1 MDRSR
6 RLVAIRDAL
15 NALLALDD
23 VTRVLVSTLLAR
35 STPLPAVGNGNGVD
49 HDPPAPPPPRPKAAA
64 RQGETLLKGKPAA
77 YKGRPSLAEVAAK
90 ETALVEAI
98 RSRPGAG
105 TTKLAKLT
113 LSGTSTVVG
122 RLKRLETRRMIERMD
137 DGWRANPPTPP
148 SLSA

>member
-49 HDPPAPPPPRPKAAA
+49 HDPPAPPPPRPKAAPVRA
-64 RQGETLLKGKPAA
+64 RPLKGKPAA

-98 RSRPGAG
+98 RSHPGAG